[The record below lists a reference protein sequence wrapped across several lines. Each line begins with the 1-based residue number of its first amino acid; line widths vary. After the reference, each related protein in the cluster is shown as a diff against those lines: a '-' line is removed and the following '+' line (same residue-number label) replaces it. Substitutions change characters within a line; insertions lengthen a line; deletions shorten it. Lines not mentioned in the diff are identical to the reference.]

1 MEVTQFLK
9 SSTNSQI
16 NTEFS
21 KSQGYQWF
29 LPIFLANWPQWVAS
43 KTKSV
48 ITDQKPY
55 LYDWTFRKFIS
66 TDVTID
72 IILKGIVSLRQSHS
86 YTKHKSWLF
95 LLWRLTNEFWQ
106 EIFVTSKGITA
117 CVYLIQAS
125 NKSLSYYIWQ
135 KQYLT

>member
-21 KSQGYQWF
+21 KSQCYQCF

-106 EIFVTSKGITA
+106 VLKALLLVYTWSKLPINPCHITFDRNN
-117 CVYLIQAS
+117 I
-125 NKSLSYYIWQ
+125 
-135 KQYLT
+135 